1 MATHTVNQ
9 HTTYNGSSLPYE
21 GIDSFTG
28 RLSVDRSALESGDR
42 RTPQYTT
49 FRNVSPEEFEQKI
62 APKTTSASAFA
73 RFRYNTITKDLI
85 TKVPGEGHG
94 ILNFTFQM
102 LVLTRFME
110 MGISVGD
117 FTCMASPMARLGP
130 WLRQPDSCWAPP
142 GHHEP
147 LSVVLELGVT
157 GAEPGLLADVHEWLE
172 TPGSPVSMVI
182 TICISSLSRRTMT
195 IETWVATHNNRDDN
209 SKVTSSAVRS
219 SIITIQNKTL
229 TGVAT
234 NPQSGATQPCD
245 ELRIPFET
253 ILRRTPEGQERDVV
267 LDKDELL
274 KLADTIW
281 RAIMWAKKPQ

>member
-1 MATHTVNQ
+1 MGAVYPTKALILSLSASRWIVPPLNQ
-9 HTTYNGSSLPYE
+9 EIEEPLSTQLSGTYLQKNLDG
-21 GIDSFTG
+21 
-28 RLSVDRSALESGDR
+28 
-42 RTPQYTT
+42 
-49 FRNVSPEEFEQKI
+49 QKI

-142 GHHEP
+142 GLHEP

-157 GAEPGLLADVHEWLE
+157 GAESGLLADVHQWLE
-172 TPGSPVSMVI
+172 TPGSPP
-182 TICISSLSRRTMT
+182 
-195 IETWVATHNNRDDN
+195 W
-209 SKVTSSAVRS
+209 
-219 SIITIQNKTL
+219 
-229 TGVAT
+229 
-234 NPQSGATQPCD
+234 
-245 ELRIPFET
+245 
-253 ILRRTPEGQERDVV
+253 
-267 LDKDELL
+267 
-274 KLADTIW
+274 
-281 RAIMWAKKPQ
+281 